1 MKAVVGLVVLALA
14 SLAAGEQ
21 AVVDTGSLLVAPGAE
36 QLQVQPAKDGVAAV
50 EFDVREPYPA
60 LKTIGFLVD
69 ALAKQGWQVAM
80 PGAYR
85 PPRPPVKQRPVAQ
98 SHRGF
103 HEWEGRWR
111 NAAGQEITYK
121 LVYDC
126 PLEQY
131 GMHSVI
137 LHASGYWYDKANA
150 DRREAERKRETAE
163 FCADLRKRIGAV
175 RIQGCE
181 E

>member
-1 MKAVVGLVVLALA
+1 MKASVGLAVFALE
-14 SLAAGEQ
+14 SLATGKPSP
-21 AVVDTGSLLVAPGAE
+21 VDNGSLLVAPGAE
-36 QLQVQPAKDGVAAV
+36 QVQVQPAKDGMSAV

-69 ALAKQGWQVAM
+69 TLAKQGWHVAM
-80 PGAYR
+80 PGEYR
-85 PPRPPVKQRPVAQ
+85 PPRLPAQHRPLAQ
-98 SHRGF
+98 SHRGL

-111 NAAGQEITYK
+111 NDAGQEITYK

-126 PLEQY
+126 PLEQH
-131 GMHSVI
+131 GMHATI
-137 LHASGYWYDKANA
+137 LHASGFWYDKANA
-150 DRREAERKRETAE
+150 DRREAERKQRNAE
-163 FCADLRKRIGAV
+163 YCAHLRKQFGAV